1 MPKNVVGEHFRG
13 SLILGIEKFCVSE
26 VYVTIF
32 DFRSKFFC
40 LTLPKMFF
48 GEPAVLCFRK
58 LPVAKKFIDKRGGGI
73 KIFRRKFYVSQC
85 RNFS

>member
-1 MPKNVVGEHFRG
+1 MREGGEYQDFPSKFFCLTVPKNVVGEHFKV
-13 SLILGIEKFCVSE
+13 SLFLGIEKFCVSE

-48 GEPAVLCFRK
+48 GEPSVLCFRK
-58 LPVAKKFIDKRGGGI
+58 LPVAKKFFDKRGG
-73 KIFRRKFYVSQC
+73 
-85 RNFS
+85 